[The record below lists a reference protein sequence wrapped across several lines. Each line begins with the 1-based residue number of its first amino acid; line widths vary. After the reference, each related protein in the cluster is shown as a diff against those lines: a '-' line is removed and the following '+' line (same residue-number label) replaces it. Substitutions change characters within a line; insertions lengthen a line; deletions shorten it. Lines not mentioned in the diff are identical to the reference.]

1 MRAPS
6 RRPQWRRKC
15 SQRPK
20 ENPAAVS
27 SIESVAIALRA
38 RNEES
43 VLEIGRE
50 LASWLLEHEI
60 KVVARSN
67 VVKVLGIEG
76 IQTVKT
82 LTADLVVVFG
92 GDGTLLSTARE
103 VAHTG
108 ALLVGV
114 NMGRLGFLAEV
125 SKRRMIPV
133 LTSVIEGKYSIEE
146 RTMLEVSVLRK
157 GKEIETFA
165 ALNDAVVDKGSIARL
180 LRFDVRID
188 RAHLT
193 EYAADGLI
201 VATPTG
207 STGYSMA
214 AGGPLLHPSVQAFLL
229 TPICPHQL
237 SGRPIAIP
245 DTSEIA
251 IKLKDPSEEATL
263 TIDGQVAYPMA
274 KSDIV
279 RIRKSEYGARLVRIP
294 GRSYYEV
301 LRSKFHWNKT
311 TD

>member
-1 MRAPS
+1 MS
-6 RRPQWRRKC
+6 T
-15 SQRPK
+15 
-20 ENPAAVS
+20 
-27 SIESVAIALRA
+27 IESVAIVLRA
-38 RNEES
+38 RHDEAI
-43 VLEIGRE
+43 LGLGRE
-50 LASWLLEHEI
+50 LAHWLLEQKI
-60 KVVARSN
+60 QVSARPPVA
-67 VVKVLGIEG
+67 KVLGVDA
-76 IQTVKT
+76 VKVVKAIK
-82 LTADLVVVFG
+82 ADLVVVFG

-133 LTSVIEGKYSIEE
+133 LTSIIEGKYSVEE
-146 RTMLEVSVLRK
+146 RTMLEVSVLR
-157 GKEIETFA
+157 GKQEVQSFS

-188 RAHLT
+188 RAQLT

-245 DTSEIA
+245 DTSEVA
-251 IKLKDPSEEATL
+251 IKLKEPSEEATL
-263 TIDGQVAYPMA
+263 TIDGQVAHPLA
-274 KSDIV
+274 KDDIV
-279 RIRKSEYGARLVRIP
+279 RIRKSEHPAKLVRIP

-301 LRSKFHWNKT
+301 LRGKFHWNKT
-311 TD
+311 TTD